1 MIGVR
6 ALAFCFAAVL
16 LGGCQTAQPSLNMSV
31 GAIKIESIKVSIET
45 AIPPD
50 SNVAQRLVAFTTYRL
65 QKQSAPA
72 GKPVNVG
79 IQITQFHRKNPVA
92 SLLIGDSNRFGAL
105 VTLSDGKGAVLSKRE
120 LFAANSMIVNGI
132 IGAVAA
138 AASEKT
144 ETDDAL
150 ADDLAGQIERSIF
163 GRAGAGAKGHSADAH
178 ARQGKC
184 RIGAYCCQVG
194 APEFSAPAISSSA
207 ITVRQLRNVTG
218 TFKVFSMEAANLE
231 LPKPSGVS
239 R

>member
-1 MIGVR
+1 MKSLRTVLFLFVTL
-6 ALAFCFAAVL
+6 ALAA
-16 LGGCQTAQPSLNMSV
+16 CQTAQPSLSESV

-50 SNVAQRLVAFTTYRL
+50 SDVAQRLVTFTTYRL

-120 LFAANSMIVNGI
+120 LFAANSMAINGI

-150 ADDLAGQIERSIF
+150 ADDLASQIERSIF
-163 GRAGAGAKGHSADAH
+163 GRALVGRVQAARTAAPPPAGA
-178 ARQGKC
+178 R
-184 RIGAYCCQVG
+184 
-194 APEFSAPAISSSA
+194 
-207 ITVRQLRNVTG
+207 
-218 TFKVFSMEAANLE
+218 AAAE
-231 LPKPSGVS
+231 GIII